1 MPNVMGIDLGGK
13 AVGLAIV
20 QQPENRTLWCGT
32 IHLSDKIKDLYDL
45 RRTLRRA
52 RRSRVRYRKP
62 KVPQRGGGS
71 AGQSQWS
78 GYSYRR
84 AKGLNQSLR
93 TKCKHVDSETGEVCD
108 KNTPKNANVRHL
120 FLDDILSYAP
130 FQAVP
135 DDHKQSIR
143 EVLTSRDGIASRRER
158 LADLLDRLT
167 VKAYLKKQIKDICFN
182 DLDGR
187 AEFCRDHILCHHAQ
201 TDVPK
206 QSAWLPPSIRLK
218 QDFLLKNIRELAQL
232 FHIDRIVLERAN
244 FDLQKI
250 AAGVIDDP
258 AEYQQGFRFGHRNT
272 RMALMQEYGARCCY
286 CGQSVAGQKWHVDH
300 IDPRR
305 TGETNR
311 WDNLAIAC
319 VKCNDRKG
327 GRTPKDA
334 GMSFAVISERV
345 AGRMIRRSL
354 EPKPIEGTRI
364 NKYMTQT
371 DQGIRM
377 LKNALREIVPGAA
390 IEETFG
396 YVTSAWREFW
406 GLEKGKEKQEHHNDA
421 IVIAADRR
429 GAAKPIVEITPLANR
444 QIVGGRRLFDLNP
457 VQRAPDGR
465 HYQRTPVAAEVGGV
479 SPSQLKAVVDHR
491 KRELLT
497 REFAHH
503 GVTGNKSLP
512 PAALERLPFT
522 SVRLRKPDCT
532 DTNVRQIPTG
542 HRFKLSNSGGT
553 RVNEASVIYRTTAGK
568 VASYVVKNRLA
579 FGQTPTPGDFE
590 RELWRV
596 RPGDVIFDAEG
607 NPLGSVMKIGS
618 NGILTLDTGKS
629 RMAHGCRKGGA

>member
-1 MPNVMGIDLGGK
+1 
-13 AVGLAIV
+13 
-20 QQPENRTLWCGT
+20 
-32 IHLSDKIKDLYDL
+32 
-45 RRTLRRA
+45 
-52 RRSRVRYRKP
+52 
-62 KVPQRGGGS
+62 
-71 AGQSQWS
+71 
-78 GYSYRR
+78 
-84 AKGLNQSLR
+84 
-93 TKCKHVDSETGEVCD
+93 
-108 KNTPKNANVRHL
+108 
-120 FLDDILSYAP
+120 
-130 FQAVP
+130 
-135 DDHKQSIR
+135 
-143 EVLTSRDGIASRRER
+143 
-158 LADLLDRLT
+158 
-167 VKAYLKKQIKDICFN
+167 
-182 DLDGR
+182 
-187 AEFCRDHILCHHAQ
+187 
-201 TDVPK
+201 
-206 QSAWLPPSIRLK
+206 
-218 QDFLLKNIRELAQL
+218 
-232 FHIDRIVLERAN
+232 
-244 FDLQKI
+244 
-250 AAGVIDDP
+250 
-258 AEYQQGFRFGHRNT
+258 
-272 RMALMQEYGARCCY
+272 MALMQEYGARCCY
-286 CGQSVAGQKWHVDH
+286 CGQSVVGQKWHVDH

-429 GAAKPIVEITPLANR
+429 GGAKPIVEITPLANR

-479 SPSQLKAVVDHR
+479 SPSQLKAVVAPR

-532 DTNVRQIPTG
+532 DTNVRQIPSG

-553 RVNEASVIYRTTAGK
+553 RVNEAAVIYRTTAGK

-579 FGQTPTPGDFE
+579 FGQTPLPGDFE
-590 RELWRV
+590 RELWRAK
-596 RPGDVIFDAEG
+596 PGDVLYDAEG
-607 NPLGSVMKIGS
+607 KPLGSVMKIGS
-618 NGILTLDTGKS
+618 NGTLTLDTGKS
-629 RMAHGCRKGGA
+629 RMAHGCRKGGT